1 MSNFL
6 CVSQLPQFVAVGE
19 KTENLN
25 AIQSTFSESAN
36 VTCLSFSTDL
46 LDYLSK
52 NDIDVILIENFRPII
67 DALSTLKILRSI
79 DYYSRT
85 PIFILAE
92 NITSDMISQFYIE
105 GVSDVIPLPINKEI
119 LRRRVFDA
127 LHNKYLQ
134 DNLTKEVS
142 RQVKLAEERLNASRT
157 LFKEMSLALAKAIDA
172 KDKYTSGH
180 SERVAKYSR
189 EIAKR
194 AGESDIFQ
202 EKIYFIGLLHDV
214 GKIGIPRYIINKP
227 AKLSEEEYKKIQL
240 HPVIGSGILKD
251 VDVIPEFAIGAH
263 YHHERYDGKGY
274 PQGLKG
280 DEIPKLARIIT
291 VADAYDAMTSKRSY
305 RNSLSQDVVRAE
317 IEKEKGHQFDPYYA
331 DIMLEM
337 IDEDKEYCMRETG
350 VSPIV
355 KDLSLKL
362 HANTSNS

>member
-1 MSNFL
+1 MPSFL
-6 CVSQLPQFVAVGE
+6 CVSQLPKFVAVGE
-19 KTENLN
+19 KSENLN
-25 AIQSTFSESAN
+25 DIKNTFSGSAD

-52 NDIDVILIENFRPII
+52 NDVDVIIIENFLPII
-67 DALSTLKILRSI
+67 DALSILRILRSI
-79 DYYSRT
+79 NYYINT
-85 PIFILAE
+85 PIFIVAD
-92 NITSDMISQFYIE
+92 NISSDMLSKLYSD
-105 GVSDVIPLPINKEI
+105 GATDVIPLPINSDI
-119 LRRRVFDA
+119 LRKRVLDA

-180 SERVAKYSR
+180 SERVAKYSQ

-194 AGESDIFQ
+194 SGESEVFQ

-227 AKLSEEEYKKIQL
+227 SRLSDDEYKKIKL

-280 DEIPKLARIIT
+280 NEIPKLARIIT

-305 RNSLSQDVVRAE
+305 RNLLSQDIVRAE
-317 IEKEKGHQFDPYYA
+317 IIKERGHQFDPVYA

-337 IDEDKEYCMRETG
+337 IDEDTNYCMREIGT
-350 VSPIV
+350 SPIV
-355 KDLSLKL
+355 KDYAIQLNS
-362 HANTSNS
+362 NTTNS